1 MAHEQAR
8 EVTIPCPRCGRPFAV
23 AVTRDDGGH
32 AVDVVGWAC
41 ACDLGEAE
49 YEDLCDAAVAA
60 ADANWD
66 ALRRQPAP
74 PPAPRPWWR
83 RLLGGE

>member
-8 EVTIPCPRCGRPFAV
+8 EVTIPCPRCGRPFV
-23 AVTRDDGGH
+23 VEVGRDDGGP

-41 ACDLGEAE
+41 ACDLGEDE

-60 ADANWD
+60 FAAGQGT
-66 ALRRQPAP
+66 QPA
-74 PPAPRPWWR
+74 PAPRPWWR
-83 RLLGGE
+83 RLFGGE